1 MTNPITYHAVLYR
14 GTDGV
19 QFEGPKCS
27 TRECALQTINPLDGT
42 TVLGLIELDREPGT
56 ALAFWKRH
64 QVATTMREDK
74 AVTDLLETRTTHG

>member
-1 MTNPITYHAVLYR
+1 MTEPTTYHAVLYQ
-14 GTDGV
+14 GADGV

-42 TVLGLIELDREPGT
+42 TVVGLIELDHEPGT

-64 QVATTMREDK
+64 QVAAMREDE
-74 AVTDLLETRTTHG
+74 AVADLVDSGTTHD